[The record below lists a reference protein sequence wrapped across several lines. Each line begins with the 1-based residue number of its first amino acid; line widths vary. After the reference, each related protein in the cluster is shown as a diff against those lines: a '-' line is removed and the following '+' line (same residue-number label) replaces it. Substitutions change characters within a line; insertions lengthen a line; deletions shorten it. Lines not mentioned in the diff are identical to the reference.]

1 MKRGIVAALVLGL
14 IAIITAF
21 ALGDLPLSGGRAG
34 VPVERIEPR
43 PFARRVQAE
52 GELRAV
58 RATQVSVPPGVPG
71 PFRIGW
77 LAEDGS
83 RVRAGDVVIRFDPA
97 EVEKQLVEAADE
109 LASARLEARKQRAED
124 MAEIRKLEQDLALA
138 REELKN
144 SRQFQ
149 KKDEMVFSRSEIVE
163 SEIDQE
169 LAIQKE
175 EHARGS
181 RGRRETLGKAGLE
194 ILGIRMRQAEAKIQ
208 RARQALAALSVTA
221 PHDGV
226 LVLKRGWRGETARV
240 GDQVWNNQVLA
251 EIPDLSSMEAEV
263 FVLEADAGGLT
274 PGRPAEVVLEAR
286 PGAEHAA
293 RISRV
298 EALAKPR
305 FRGSPVQYFGVVLT
319 LDRTDPRIMKPG
331 QRVRATLNLD
341 ERPKA
346 LTVPRQAVFEREGKM
361 VVYRRERQE
370 AGGDLEPVEVTLGP
384 GSAGRVVVESGLR
397 PGDIVALSDP
407 NRKQEPSDT
416 PSEGTTPG
424 TAPGK
429 GAS

>member
-1 MKRGIVAALVLGL
+1 MKRGIVAALVLAL
-14 IAIITAF
+14 TAVI
-21 ALGDLPLSGGRAG
+21 ALGAYLPLSGGRAG

-43 PFARRVQAE
+43 TFARRVQAE

-124 MAEIRKLEQDLALA
+124 TAEIRKLEQDLDLA

-149 KKDEMVFSRSEIVE
+149 KKDETVFSRSEIVE

-194 ILGIRMRQAEAKIQ
+194 ILGIRMRQAEARIQ
-208 RARQALAALSVTA
+208 RARQSLAALSVTA

-274 PGRPAEVVLEAR
+274 PGRPAAVVLEAR

-293 RISRV
+293 RIARV

-319 LDRTDPRIMKPG
+319 LERTDPRIMKPG

-361 VVYRRERQE
+361 VVYRQK
-370 AGGDLEPVEVTLGP
+370 AGGELEPVEVTLGP

-397 PGDIVALSDP
+397 PGDVVALADP
-407 NRKQEPSDT
+407 NRKEEPSET
-416 PSEGTTPG
+416 PSQG
-424 TAPGK
+424 TAPGTP
-429 GAS
+429 AP